1 MSLMCMYKIY
11 VCKAK
16 VIIVYILYVLQQEK
30 LAALNKRKLPE
41 ELLEELTEASG
52 KKQKTVGQKE
62 RPGNN

>member
-1 MSLMCMYKIY
+1 MCMYKIY

-16 VIIVYILYVLQQEK
+16 VIIVYIYPLHVLQQEK

>member
-1 MSLMCMYKIY
+1 MCMYKIY

-16 VIIVYILYVLQQEK
+16 VIIVYISSTCITLQQEK

>member
-1 MSLMCMYKIY
+1 MCMYKIY

-16 VIIVYILYVLQQEK
+16 VIIVYVLYVLQQEK